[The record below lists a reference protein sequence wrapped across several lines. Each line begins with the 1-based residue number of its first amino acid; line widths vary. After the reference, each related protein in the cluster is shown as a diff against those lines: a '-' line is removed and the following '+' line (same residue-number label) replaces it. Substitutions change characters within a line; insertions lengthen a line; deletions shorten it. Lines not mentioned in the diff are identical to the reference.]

1 MNLRKMW
8 HFSKDEYRPCAR
20 NKWIIRSHTRTILWN
35 LIKNAEMPTDQNRN
49 LQITDLFLVSVSRKC
64 THRKPFLCSSGTRFT
79 HESFLT
85 RKNKNKKNKHPKQNR
100 TNQLSPNANHALFL
114 FDSNG
119 TFLAA
124 HCDARWCYIIYYN
137 LMANN

>member
-20 NKWIIRSHTRTILWN
+20 NKWTILWN

-64 THRKPFLCSSGTRFT
+64 THRNRFSVLREPDSHMKVSSPEKTKTKTKNTQNKTELISYHPTQITPYFY
-79 HESFLT
+79 LT
-85 RKNKNKKNKHPKQNR
+85 QMEHFWQPIVTQGDV
-100 TNQLSPNANHALFL
+100 TLFI
-114 FDSNG
+114 
-119 TFLAA
+119 T
-124 HCDARWCYIIYYN
+124 I
-137 LMANN
+137 

>member
-1 MNLRKMW
+1 MW

-85 RKNKNKKNKHPKQNR
+85 RKNKNKKKKNTQNKTELISYHPTQITPYFYLTQMKHFWQPIV
-100 TNQLSPNANHALFL
+100 TQGDVTLF
-114 FDSNG
+114 
-119 TFLAA
+119 TT
-124 HCDARWCYIIYYN
+124 I
-137 LMANN
+137 